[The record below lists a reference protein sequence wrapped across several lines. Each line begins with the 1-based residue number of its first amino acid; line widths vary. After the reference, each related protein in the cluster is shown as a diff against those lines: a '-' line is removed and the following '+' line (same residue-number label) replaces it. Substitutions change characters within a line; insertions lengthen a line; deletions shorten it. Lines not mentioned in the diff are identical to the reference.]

1 VAQFVFGP
9 DPLLRLGRKPATLGT
24 GGGSA
29 GIEPPPGSAALWWDF
44 IDQSRMSLT
53 GDLIDSA
60 TDKIGG
66 VVATAAG
73 ASRPQFLPTTKP
85 GNGPGARTR
94 FAGGQVLTIPST
106 VSFNRQSLSVF
117 AVTRRSVKPDGGSG
131 GRMALFAAD
140 ATTLRQAL
148 YTWDADEL
156 RTWNSTST
164 AIQTAIRVPHGT
176 TVDWLTSGGS
186 SYQAG
191 SGGSVFTSGTALAAD
206 TRLGGRIGMWTGT
219 SFPLT
224 GDYLALVIYN
234 RQLSQAE
241 REAVIDWAQTAYG
254 ASIRAAATII
264 GFSGDS
270 ITEGIQQSNPQLNPH
285 ARDFSFPAQIEQIS
299 GASFAY
305 WNLGLG
311 GQALAN
317 NLDVTQIAARL
328 NGRPSATRKIVFGLW
343 GTNDV
348 GGGLTG
354 AQISAHLDT
363 WISNLRAAIPSV
375 IVGHGTLIPRS
386 GLSGPQATARSDF
399 NDYVM
404 ARNAFSGGG
413 PNLDFRIDTAAISGL
428 SNPADLTKF
437 VDGLHPTSSGYADLA
452 AGIWN
457 GGLFG
462 QVV

>member
-1 VAQFVFGP
+1 MLFGRMGAGFGGMGS
-9 DPLLRLGRKPATLGT
+9 LST

-44 IDQSRMSLT
+44 TDQSRMSLSS
-53 GDLIDSA
+53 DLVDSV

-66 VVATAAG
+66 VAATSTLTA
-73 ASRPQFLPTTKP
+73 RPQFFTSAVSE
-85 GNGPGARTR
+85 GGPMARTR
-94 FAGGQVLTIPST
+94 FAGAQVLAIPGT

-164 AIQTAIRVPHGT
+164 AVATAIRATHGT

-186 SYQAG
+186 NYQAG

-234 RQLSQAE
+234 RQLSEAE
-241 REAVIDWAQTAYG
+241 REAVLDWARDNYSSYSRT
-254 ASIRAAATII
+254 AATVI

-285 ARDFSFPAQIEQIS
+285 ARDFSYPAQIEQIS
-299 GASFAY
+299 GASYAY

-317 NLDVTQIAARL
+317 NLTATQIASRL

-354 AQISAHLDT
+354 AQIAAHLDT
-363 WISNLRAAIPSV
+363 WISNLRAAISGV
-375 IVGHGTLIPRS
+375 IIGHGTLLPRS
-386 GLSGPQATARSDF
+386 GLSGSQATARSDF

-404 ARNAFSGGG
+404 ARGAYAGAG
-413 PNLDFRIDTAAISGL
+413 PDLDFSIDTAAISGL
-428 SNPADLTKF
+428 SDPADLTKF

-457 GGLFG
+457 GGLSA